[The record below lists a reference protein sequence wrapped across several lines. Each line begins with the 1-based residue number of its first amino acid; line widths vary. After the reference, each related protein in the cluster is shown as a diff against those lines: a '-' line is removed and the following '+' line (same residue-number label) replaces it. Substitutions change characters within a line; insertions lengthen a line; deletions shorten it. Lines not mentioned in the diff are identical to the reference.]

1 MLSALALL
9 SRAGTLCH
17 VPVPFPAC
25 GSHSAAP
32 TAAAR
37 GGRAAAGRSFPLPP
51 PPPSSRL
58 TLFSGL
64 MAPRYVIAAE
74 FPHKP
79 AEMADGPGIPKRG
92 RGWPGWTPRAP
103 APCLDV
109 PNLTLCL
116 WEKDAGGGSEI
127 SHEAAVGPCPLRHV
141 LECHRGLCHP
151 PACHSPCRGRA
162 AGEGHGEPGC
172 RGCRGCGSTGS
183 TGEGLAAPRGAP
195 GRHRAGVPGTRGRT
209 LRVLPRHGVCP
220 PITALGAPCPLP

>member
-17 VPVPFPAC
+17 VPVPFPAR

-32 TAAAR
+32 TAAAW

-58 TLFSGL
+58 TLFSGP

-109 PNLTLCL
+109 PNLMLCL
-116 WEKDAGGGSEI
+116 WENDAGRGSEI
-127 SHEAAVGPCPLRHV
+127 SHEAAVGPHPRAVSWSATGACDTPRHATA
-141 LECHRGLCHP
+141 
-151 PACHSPCRGRA
+151 PAGAGQQARGRGSWGAGA
-162 AGEGHGEPGC
+162 AGAVGALVALGRDWQPPTEP
-172 RGCRGCGSTGS
+172 R
-183 TGEGLAAPRGAP
+183 

-209 LRVLPRHGVCP
+209 LRVLPRHGVWP
-220 PITALGAPCPLP
+220 PITALGAPLPVP